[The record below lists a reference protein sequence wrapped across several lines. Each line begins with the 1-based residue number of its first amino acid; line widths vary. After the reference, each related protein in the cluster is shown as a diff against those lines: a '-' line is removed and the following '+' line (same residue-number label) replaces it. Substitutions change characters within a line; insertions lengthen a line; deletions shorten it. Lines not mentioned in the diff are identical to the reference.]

1 MRGET
6 SPEAGG
12 IMQEIGV
19 DSIPS
24 CNYTPEAEEAI
35 IPTRRY
41 VDGKVVKADIVLP
54 PEELEDEYPEDDNY

>member
-1 MRGET
+1 
-6 SPEAGG
+6 
-12 IMQEIGV
+12 MQEIGV